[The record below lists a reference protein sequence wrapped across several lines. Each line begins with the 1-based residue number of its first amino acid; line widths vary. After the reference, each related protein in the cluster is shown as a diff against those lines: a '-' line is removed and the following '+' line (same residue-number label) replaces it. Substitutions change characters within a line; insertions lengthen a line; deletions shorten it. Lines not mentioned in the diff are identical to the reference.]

1 MYFDKTFLYFKQ
13 DFVLNYKYDN
23 EKHTISLGDTIW
35 VDSCNA
41 YINERAEQGSSSKI
55 HIVNR
60 CKPLIIAS
68 PEMFD
73 KIFGQ
78 SSSLSPLLEPSVYLV
93 SEPLI
98 YSKTMGLYLS
108 CNVITDTNNDT
119 LIFEKVTVGDRNI
132 SVSKIIQIDTSNR
145 VQFDF
150 QIFLK
155 KNKQVQKITLKHP
168 ERSDIIYWDIK
179 YTSNNLVKLNTNYYM
194 NVPLE
199 FFIELPKGISF
210 LDLIINKN
218 QLFYW
223 DSVLTSE
230 TMLFWIMPIGY
241 PPSD

>member
-1 MYFDKTFLYFKQ
+1 
-13 DFVLNYKYDN
+13 
-23 EKHTISLGDTIW
+23 
-35 VDSCNA
+35 
-41 YINERAEQGSSSKI
+41 
-55 HIVNR
+55 
-60 CKPLIIAS
+60 
-68 PEMFD
+68 MFD